1 MLFGTDFTKTIK
13 GVVRTKSLFYELS
26 YDKPDFVIFTLKDKD
41 LEHKGRTYVS
51 ISNLYRSLVPQDPT
65 EYTFA
70 ITVFGSWY
78 VWEVIREAPQLKV
91 YVTRWR
97 READIKIKSEAI
109 MAIAEEMKT
118 QGRSSFTA
126 AKLLLER
133 GWIEKEPASK
143 AKQKLIDKEEQ
154 DMDRHALSLLDEEA
168 ERLGLKRIN

>member
-1 MLFGTDFTKTIK
+1 M
-13 GVVRTKSLFYELS
+13 
-26 YDKPDFVIFTLKDKD
+26 
-41 LEHKGRTYVS
+41 
-51 ISNLYRSLVPQDPT
+51 
-65 EYTFA
+65 
-70 ITVFGSWY
+70 
-78 VWEVIREAPQLKV
+78 WEVIREAPQLKV

>member
-91 YVTRWR
+91 YVARWR
-97 READIKIKSEAI
+97 READIKVKSEAI

-126 AKLLLER
+126 
-133 GWIEKEPASK
+133 